1 MEWTKSKLFCIA
13 ALSLLF
19 LGGLFLVMP
28 PSGDEEGSGIA
39 TPGAKANADVNA
51 EVDSGPEKVLKIA
64 TPNVI
69 KSESLMGD
77 YYLGI
82 FAHLSNFPLMQ
93 MSEEGRIVGRLAD
106 HYEVSEDHREW
117 TFYIRD
123 DLYWSDG
130 VKVTP
135 EDVQFSIL
143 YYGEKKPSGRWINET
158 LESSSVSQTE
168 NSVTFRFNK
177 PYTRINLEFAT
188 YMIIPKHVW
197 EKIDKPMEYSSK
209 GPYVGC
215 GPYYIESVD
224 LNTARLIFRKNPY
237 WKGKTCAFDKV
248 EVDWYASEDA
258 ACLALEKGEAD
269 TYYKYAS
276 SYPYANIERLE
287 KTGDFNFV
295 EKDSIGIFYLGIT
308 LNEAPRSD
316 LQFREA
322 LACAINYEEL
332 MQLDTLGYGSVPNR
346 GLVPP
351 GMEYYKPTEKCSYDP
366 EKAREI
372 LEKAGY
378 EDRNGN
384 GIVEDK
390 SGKDILL
397 ELMICP
403 GYERDAELLQEYFRA
418 VGIDIEIEN
427 VDRNTYGD
435 RKDSSRYEL
444 VFSRT
449 TPWGMLMHAGLG
461 TGYFDSRRY
470 GYIEDP
476 AFTGLCDQ
484 LLNTTD
490 HETLC
495 SCSYSLQDYYAEEL
509 PVIPVYWK
517 KVVTPYNKR
526 FEGWHYN
533 SLDGIYTLDTFLD
546 LHEV

>member
-1 MEWTKSKLFCIA
+1 MRWTKSRVFCIA

-19 LGGLFLVMP
+19 LGGIYLLML
-28 PSGDEEGSGIA
+28 PSESEGASGIE
-39 TPGAKANADVNA
+39 TPAAEADAEADANYS
-51 EVDSGPEKVLKIA
+51 EGPEKVLKIA

-69 KSESLMGD
+69 KSESLIGD

-82 FAHLSNFPLMQ
+82 FAHLSNLPLMQ
-93 MSEEGRIVGRLAD
+93 MSEDGKIVGRLAD

-135 EDVQFSIL
+135 EDVRFSML
-143 YYGEKKPSGRWINET
+143 YYGEKDPAGRWINDT
-158 LESSSVSQTE
+158 LESSSVSEAE

-177 PYTRINLEFAT
+177 PYTRIDLEFTT
-188 YMIIPKHVW
+188 YNILPAHVW
-197 EKIDKPMEYSSK
+197 ESIENPMEYSSK

-237 WKGKTCAFDKV
+237 WKGKNCAFDKV

-295 EKDSIGIFYLGIT
+295 EKDSTGMCYLGIT

-322 LACAINYEEL
+322 LAYAINYEEL

-351 GMEYYKPTEKCSYDP
+351 GMEYYKPTEKCTYDP

-372 LEKAGY
+372 LKKAGY

-384 GIVEDK
+384 GIVENK
-390 SGKDILL
+390 NGKDILL
-397 ELMICP
+397 ELMILP

-427 VDRNTYGD
+427 VDQNTYMD
-435 RKDSSRYEL
+435 RKDTSRYEL

-449 TPWGMLMHAGLG
+449 TPWGMLMHSGLG

-484 LLNTTD
+484 ILNTTD
-490 HETLC
+490 SETLR

-517 KVVTPYNKR
+517 KVVTPYNKK

-533 SLDGIYTLDTFLD
+533 NLDGIYTLDTFLD

>member
-19 LGGLFLVMP
+19 LGGAFQVMP
-28 PSGDEEGSGIA
+28 PSGDEEALGIE
-39 TPGAKANADVNA
+39 TPGAQADTDA
-51 EVDSGPEKVLKIA
+51 KSSEGPEKVLKIA

-69 KSESLMGD
+69 KSESLIGD

-93 MSEEGRIVGRLAD
+93 MSEDGRIVGRLAD

-130 VKVTP
+130 KKVTP
-135 EDVQFSIL
+135 EDVQFSII
-143 YYGEKKPSGRWINET
+143 YYGEKHPACRWINET

-168 NSVTFRFNK
+168 NSVTFRFDR

-188 YMIIPKHVW
+188 YYILPAHIW
-197 EKIDKPMEYSSK
+197 EKIDNPMEYSSK

-224 LNTARLIFRKNPY
+224 LNTARLVFRKNPY
-237 WKGKTCAFDKV
+237 WEGKSCAFDKV
-248 EVDWYASEDA
+248 EVDWYANEDA

-295 EKDSIGIFYLGIT
+295 KKDSIGIFYLGIT

-316 LQFREA
+316 LEFREA
-322 LACAINYEEL
+322 LSYAINYEEI
-332 MQLDTLGYGSVPNR
+332 MQLDTLGYGSIPNR

-351 GMEYYKPTEKCSYDP
+351 DMEYYKPTEKCSYDP

-378 EDRNGN
+378 EDHNGN
-384 GIVEDK
+384 GIMEDK
-390 SGKDILL
+390 NGKDILL

-403 GYERDAELLQEYFRA
+403 GYERDAELLQEYFRD

-427 VDRNTYGD
+427 VDLNTYGD

-476 AFTGLCDQ
+476 VFTGLCDQ

-490 HETLC
+490 PETLR

-517 KVVTPYNKR
+517 KEVTPYNKR

-533 SLDGIYTLDTFLD
+533 SLEGIYTLDTFLD
-546 LHEV
+546 VHEV

>member
-1 MEWTKSKLFCIA
+1 MRWTKSRVFCIA

-19 LGGLFLVMP
+19 LGGIYLLML
-28 PSGDEEGSGIA
+28 PSESEGASGIE
-39 TPGAKANADVNA
+39 TPAAEADAEADANYS
-51 EVDSGPEKVLKIA
+51 EGPEKVLKIA

-69 KSESLMGD
+69 KSESLIGD

-93 MSEEGRIVGRLAD
+93 MSEDGKIVGRLAD

-135 EDVQFSIL
+135 EDVRFSML
-143 YYGEKKPSGRWINET
+143 YYGEKDPAGRWINDT
-158 LESSSVSQTE
+158 LESSSVSEAE

-177 PYTRINLEFAT
+177 PYTRIDLEFTT
-188 YMIIPKHVW
+188 YNILPAHVW
-197 EKIDKPMEYSSK
+197 ESIENPMEYSSK

-295 EKDSIGIFYLGIT
+295 EKDSTGMCYLGIT

-322 LACAINYEEL
+322 MAYAINYEEL

-351 GMEYYKPTEKCSYDP
+351 GMEYYKPTEKCTYDP

-372 LEKAGY
+372 LKKAGY

-384 GIVEDK
+384 GIVENK
-390 SGKDILL
+390 NGKDILL
-397 ELMICP
+397 ELMILP

-427 VDRNTYGD
+427 VDQNTYMD
-435 RKDSSRYEL
+435 RKDTSRYEL

-449 TPWGMLMHAGLG
+449 TPWGMLMHSGLG

-484 LLNTTD
+484 ILNTTD
-490 HETLC
+490 SETLR

-517 KVVTPYNKR
+517 KVVTPYNKK

-533 SLDGIYTLDTFLD
+533 NLDGIYTLDTFLD

>member
-1 MEWTKSKLFCIA
+1 MEWTKGKLFCIA

-19 LGGLFLVMP
+19 LVGVSLLMS
-28 PSGDEEGSGIA
+28 PSGNEEASGVK
-39 TPGAKANADVNA
+39 TPGAEADANSS
-51 EVDSGPEKVLKIA
+51 ERPEKVLKIA

-69 KSESLMGD
+69 KSESQIGD
-77 YYLGI
+77 YYMGI
-82 FAHLSNFPLMQ
+82 FAHLSNPPLMQ
-93 MSEEGRIVGRLAD
+93 MSEDGKIVGRLAD

-135 EDVQFSIL
+135 EDVQFSML
-143 YYGEKKPSGRWINET
+143 YYGEKDPAGRWINDT
-158 LESSSVSQTE
+158 LESSSVSEAE

-197 EKIDKPMEYSSK
+197 ESIENPMEYSSK

-224 LNTARLIFRKNPY
+224 LNTARLVFQKNPY
-237 WKGKTCAFDKV
+237 WKGKTCTFDKV

-287 KTGDFNFV
+287 KTGNFNFV
-295 EKDSIGIFYLGIT
+295 EKDSTGMCYLGIT

-322 LACAINYEEL
+322 MAYAINYEEL

-351 GMEYYKPTEKCSYDP
+351 GMEYYKPTEKCTYDP

-372 LEKAGY
+372 LKKAGY

-390 SGKDILL
+390 NGKDILL
-397 ELMICP
+397 ELMIIP
-403 GYERDAELLQEYFRA
+403 DYERDAELLQEYFRD

-427 VDRNTYGD
+427 VDQNTYMD
-435 RKDSSRYEL
+435 RKDTSRYEL

-449 TPWGMLMHAGLG
+449 TPWGMLMHSGLG

-476 AFTGLCDQ
+476 EFTGLCDQ
-484 LLNTTD
+484 ILNTTD
-490 HETLC
+490 PETLR

-509 PVIPVYWK
+509 PVIPIYWK
-517 KVVTPYNKR
+517 KVVIPYNKKL
-526 FEGWHYN
+526 EGWHYN
-533 SLDGIYTLDTFLD
+533 NLDGIYTQDTFLD

>member
-1 MEWTKSKLFCIA
+1 MRWTTSRVFCIA
-13 ALSLLF
+13 ALSLIF
-19 LGGLFLVMP
+19 LGGIYLLML
-28 PSGDEEGSGIA
+28 PSESEGASGIE
-39 TPGAKANADVNA
+39 TPAAEADAETDANSS
-51 EVDSGPEKVLKIA
+51 EGPEKVLKIA

-69 KSESLMGD
+69 KSESLIGD

-93 MSEEGRIVGRLAD
+93 MSEDGKIVGRLAD

-135 EDVQFSIL
+135 EDVQFSML
-143 YYGEKKPSGRWINET
+143 YYGEKNPSGRWINET
-158 LESSSVSQTE
+158 LESSSVSDTD
-168 NSVTFRFNK
+168 NSVTFKFNK
-177 PYTRINLEFAT
+177 PYTRIDLEFTT
-188 YMIIPKHVW
+188 YNILPAHVW
-197 EKIDKPMEYSSK
+197 ESIENPMEYSSK

-237 WKGKTCAFDKV
+237 WKGKKCAFDKV

-295 EKDSIGIFYLGIT
+295 EKDSAGMCYLGIT

-322 LACAINYEEL
+322 LAYAINYEEL

-351 GMEYYKPTEKCSYDP
+351 GMEYYKPTEKCTYDP

-372 LEKAGY
+372 LKKAGY

-384 GIVEDK
+384 GIVENK
-390 SGKDILL
+390 NGKDILL
-397 ELMICP
+397 ELMILP

-427 VDRNTYGD
+427 VDQNTYMD
-435 RKDSSRYEL
+435 RKDTSRYEL

-449 TPWGMLMHAGLG
+449 TPWGMLMHSGLG

-484 LLNTTD
+484 ILNTTD
-490 HETLC
+490 SETLR

-533 SLDGIYTLDTFLD
+533 NLDGIYTLDTFLD

>member
-1 MEWTKSKLFCIA
+1 MEWTKGKLFCIA
-13 ALSLLF
+13 VLSLLF
-19 LGGLFLVMP
+19 LGGIYLLML
-28 PSGDEEGSGIA
+28 PSGNEEASGVE
-39 TPGAKANADVNA
+39 TPGVEADANSS
-51 EVDSGPEKVLKIA
+51 EGPEKVLKIA

-69 KSESLMGD
+69 KSEYLIGD
-77 YYLGI
+77 YYMGI
-82 FAHLSNFPLMQ
+82 FAHLSNPPLMQ
-93 MSEEGRIVGRLAD
+93 MSEDGKIVGRLAD

-123 DLYWSDG
+123 NLYWSDG

-135 EDVQFSIL
+135 EDVQFSML
-143 YYGEKKPSGRWINET
+143 YYGEKDPAGRWINDT
-158 LESSSVSQTE
+158 LESSSVSEAE

-197 EKIDKPMEYSSK
+197 ESIENPMEYSSK

-224 LNTARLIFRKNPY
+224 LNTARLVFRKNPY
-237 WKGKTCAFDKV
+237 WKGKTCTFDKV

-269 TYYKYAS
+269 TYYKYAA

-287 KTGDFNFV
+287 KTGNFNFV
-295 EKDSIGIFYLGIT
+295 EKDSTGMCYLGIT

-322 LACAINYEEL
+322 MAYAINYEEL

-351 GMEYYKPTEKCSYDP
+351 GMEYYKPTEKCTYDP

-372 LEKAGY
+372 LKKAGY

-390 SGKDILL
+390 NGKDILL
-397 ELMICP
+397 ELMILP
-403 GYERDAELLQEYFRA
+403 DYERDAELLQEYFRD

-427 VDRNTYGD
+427 VDQNTYMD
-435 RKDSSRYEL
+435 RKDTSRYEL

-449 TPWGMLMHAGLG
+449 TPWGMLMHSGLG

-476 AFTGLCDQ
+476 EFTGLCDQ
-484 LLNTTD
+484 ILNTTD
-490 HETLC
+490 PETLC

-509 PVIPVYWK
+509 PVIPIYWK
-517 KVVTPYNKR
+517 KVVIPYNKKL
-526 FEGWHYN
+526 EGWHYN
-533 SLDGIYTLDTFLD
+533 NLDGIYTQDTFLD

>member
-1 MEWTKSKLFCIA
+1 MEWTKNKLLGIA
-13 ALSLLF
+13 TLSILF
-19 LGGLFLVMP
+19 LGGICLGIL
-28 PSGDEEGSGIA
+28 PSGDERDFGIE
-39 TPGAKANADVNA
+39 TPEADANASA
-51 EVDSGPEKVLKIA
+51 KPEKILKIA

-69 KSESLMGD
+69 KSESLVGD

-93 MSEEGRIVGRLAD
+93 MSEDGKIIGRLAD
-106 HYEVSEDHREW
+106 HYEVSENHKEW

-135 EDVQFSIL
+135 EDVRFSML
-143 YYGEKKPSGRWINET
+143 YYGEKDPAGRWINDT
-158 LESSSVSQTE
+158 LESSSVSE
-168 NSVTFRFNK
+168 NNNSVTFKFNK
-177 PYTRINLEFAT
+177 PYTRIDLEFTT
-188 YMIIPKHVW
+188 YMIIPKHIW
-197 EKIDKPMEYSSK
+197 ESIENPMEYSSK

-224 LNTARLIFRKNPY
+224 LNTARLIFHKNPY
-237 WKGKTCAFDKV
+237 WKGKTCTFDKV

-287 KTGDFNFV
+287 KTGDFSFV
-295 EKDSIGIFYLGIT
+295 EKDSTGICYLGIT

-316 LQFREA
+316 LQFRKS
-322 LACAINYEEL
+322 LAYAINYEEL
-332 MQLDTLGYGSVPNR
+332 MQFDTLGYGSVPNK

-351 GMEYYKPTEKCSYDP
+351 GMEYYKPTEKCTYDP

-372 LEKAGY
+372 LKKAGY

-390 SGKDILL
+390 KGKDILL

-403 GYERDAELLQEYFRA
+403 GYERDAELFQEYFRA
-418 VGIDIEIEN
+418 VGIDIEVEN
-427 VDRNTYGD
+427 VDQNTYMD
-435 RKDSSRYEL
+435 RKDTSRYEL

-449 TPWGMLMHAGLG
+449 TPWGMLMHSGLG

-484 LLNTTD
+484 ILNTTD
-490 HETLC
+490 SDTLC
-495 SCSYSLQDYYAEEL
+495 SCAYSLQDYYAEEL

-533 SLDGIYTLDTFLD
+533 NLDGIYTLDTFLD